1 MKCSKYFSKAAV
13 LFIAIAMLATSFA
26 AASHANTLVETP
38 AVGSTDKDVV
48 FEDGFETYP
57 DFALDFPPWTNV
69 DLDGTVTWGA
79 EATDFENENY
89 VGSFIAFDAATCSP
103 PVNDEESG
111 WMPYE
116 GTSYAACFA
125 ANPSEGPMNDD
136 WLISPLVSDDGVGG
150 WFGFHCVSRD
160 SFVLMIDDVIVT
172 SDGAGTFTVSFWAT
186 SLTDAY
192 GLDRFQ
198 FGYST
203 AGTDPATFTI
213 ISEGDYVEAP
223 LEWTQFTYEFVG
235 DEVEEDNTAPESTIT
250 VVDGEMEEGVYVTDV
265 TLEISATDDMSGV
278 AEINYRVDGGSW
290 MTYASSFVVSGNG
303 AHTVEYYAVD
313 GAGNEEEIN
322 EFAFDIAYPPEIV
335 INSIAGGFGKVSV
348 EAENIGIGNG
358 VDLPYS
364 IAFDGGLVLTG
375 AVEGTVNIAAGET
388 ATLESGF
395 VIGFGATTIVVEVDD
410 ATANQNA
417 TVLLVFVNT
426 A

>member
-1 MKCSKYFSKAAV
+1 MIYSSYLTKAAV
-13 LFIAIAMLATSFA
+13 FFIAIAMLATSCA
-26 AASHANTLVETP
+26 AVSQSNTLV
-38 AVGSTDKDVV
+38 GSPSMGTMDKDVV
-48 FEDGFETYP
+48 FEDGFESYP
-57 DFALDFPPWTNV
+57 DFALDFPPWTNI
-69 DLDGTVTWGA
+69 DLDGTMTWGA

-89 VGSFIAFDAATCSP
+89 VGSFIAFDAATCTP
-103 PVNDEESG
+103 PVNDAESG

-125 ANPSEGPMNDD
+125 ANPGEGPMNDD
-136 WLISPLVSDDGVGG
+136 WLISPLVSDDDIGG

-160 SFVLMIDDVIVT
+160 SFVLMIDDVTVT

-192 GLDRFQ
+192 GLDRFE

-203 AGTDPATFTI
+203 EGTDPATFTI
-213 ISEGDYVEAP
+213 ISEGEYVEAP
-223 LEWTQFTYEFVG
+223 LEWTEFTYEFEG
-235 DEVEEDNTAPESTIT
+235 GEVEADGTPPESEIS
-250 VVDGEMEEGVYVTDV
+250 VIDGVMEGGVYITDV
-265 TLEISATDDMSGV
+265 TLAITATDDMSGV
-278 AEINYRVDGGSW
+278 AEINYRIDGGSW
-290 MTYASSFVVSGNG
+290 MSYASSFVVSGNG

-313 GAGNEEEIN
+313 GSGNEEEVN
-322 EFAFDIAYPPEIV
+322 EFAFEIAYPPEIV

-348 EAENIGIGNG
+348 EVENIGIGDG

-364 IAFDGGLVLTG
+364 IGFEGGLVLTG
-375 AVEGTVNIAAGET
+375 ATEGTVSIAAGET

-395 VIGFGATTIVVEVDD
+395 VIGFGATTIVVDVDGVS
-410 ATANQNA
+410 ASQNA